1 MQDFAGKVAVVTGA
15 ASGVGLGLSRT
26 FVRAGM
32 SVAMLDIRD
41 NKLKTAAEQVRPLGQ
56 GRVITIEADVSKH
69 DSVEQAAQKVE
80 REFGKI
86 HVVCN
91 NAGVVVRGTPMEK
104 IDDATWNWLLGV
116 NLYGVIHGI
125 QCFVPRIRAH
135 GEGGHIVN
143 TASMAGL
150 QVGDRQTGA
159 YAASKFAVVALSDA
173 LARDLRGT
181 NIGVSVLTPAA
192 VNTEIY
198 TSSAEHRGNLGGP
211 NPFAQ
216 TPSDIAGGLDPDD
229 VGRRVLDGIRAGQF
243 YLITHPE
250 TRAWLEKRHAGIM
263 AAYDFADRW
272 AAEHGKEPSR

>member
-15 ASGVGLGLSRT
+15 ASGIGLGLART
-26 FVRAGM
+26 FTRAGM
-32 SVAMLDIRD
+32 AVAMCDIRGER
-41 NKLKTAAEQVRPLGQ
+41 LQAAAHEVAGLGQ
-56 GRVITIEADVSKH
+56 GRVIAVEADVASH
-69 DSVEQAAQKVE
+69 DSVEQAAQRIE

-86 HVVCN
+86 HLVCN
-91 NAGVVVRGTPMEK
+91 NAGVVLRGVLMEK

-125 QCFVPRIRAH
+125 QAFVPRIRAH

-159 YAASKFAVVALSDA
+159 YAASKFAVVALSEA
-173 LARDLRGT
+173 LARDLKDT
-181 NIGVSVLTPAA
+181 NIGVSVLAPAA
-192 VNTEIY
+192 VQTEIY
-198 TSSAEHRGNLGGP
+198 TSSAQHRGDLGGP
-211 NPFAQ
+211 NAFAQ
-216 TPSDIAGGLDPDD
+216 TPEDIAKGLEPDD

-250 TRAWLEKRHAGIM
+250 TRAWIERRHAGIM

-272 AAEHGKEPSR
+272 VAQHAKDPAR

>member
-1 MQDFAGKVAVVTGA
+1 VKDFAGKVAVVTGA

-26 FVRAGM
+26 FARAGM
-32 SVAMLDIRD
+32 SVAMCDIRGD
-41 NKLKTAAEQVRPLGQ
+41 KLKAALEEVRPLGQ
-56 GRVITIEADVSKH
+56 GRAIAVEADVSKR
-69 DSVEQAAQKVE
+69 DSLEAAAERIE

-86 HVVCN
+86 HLVCN
-91 NAGVVVRGTPMEK
+91 NAGVVVRGTLMEK
-104 IDDATWNWLLGV
+104 VDDATWNWLLGV

-125 QCFVPRIRAH
+125 QVFVPRIRAH

-173 LARDLRGT
+173 LANDLKGT

-198 TSSAEHRGNLGGP
+198 TSSAAHRGALGGP

-216 TPSDIAGGLDPDD
+216 TPADIAAGLHPDE

-250 TRAWLEKRHAGIM
+250 TRSWFEKRHACIM

-272 AAEHGKEPSR
+272 AAENAKEPSR

>member
-1 MQDFAGKVAVVTGA
+1 MC
-15 ASGVGLGLSRT
+15 
-26 FVRAGM
+26 
-32 SVAMLDIRD
+32 DIRAD
-41 NKLKTAAEQVRPLGQ
+41 KLEAAAAEVKPLGQ
-56 GRVITIEADVSKH
+56 GRVITVEADVSRH
-69 DSVEQAAQKVE
+69 ASVEAAAQKIE
-80 REFGKI
+80 AEFGKI

-91 NAGVVVRGTPMEK
+91 NAGVVVRGTLMEK

-125 QCFVPRIRAH
+125 QAFVPRIRAH

-150 QVGDRQTGA
+150 QVGDRGTGA

-181 NIGVSVLTPAA
+181 NIGVSVLAPAA
-192 VNTEIY
+192 VSTEIY
-198 TSSAEHRGNLGGP
+198 TSSASARGSLGGP
-211 NPFAQ
+211 NPYSD
-216 TPSDIAGGLDPDD
+216 TPAEIAAGLHPDD

-250 TRAWLEKRHAGIM
+250 TRSWLEKRHAGIM

-272 AAEHGKEPSR
+272 AAEHGGEPSR

>member
-1 MQDFAGKVAVVTGA
+1 
-15 ASGVGLGLSRT
+15 
-26 FVRAGM
+26 
-32 SVAMLDIRD
+32 
-41 NKLKTAAEQVRPLGQ
+41 
-56 GRVITIEADVSKH
+56 
-69 DSVEQAAQKVE
+69 
-80 REFGKI
+80 
-86 HVVCN
+86 
-91 NAGVVVRGTPMEK
+91 MEK

-125 QCFVPRIRAH
+125 QCFVPRIRSH

-150 QVGDRQTGA
+150 QVGDRGTGA

-192 VNTEIY
+192 VSTEIY
-198 TSSAEHRGNLGGP
+198 TSSAGHRGSLGGP
-211 NPFAQ
+211 NPYSE
-216 TPSDIAGGLDPDD
+216 TPTEIAAGLHPDD

-272 AAEHGKEPSR
+272 AAEHGGEPTR

>member
-1 MQDFAGKVAVVTGA
+1 VKDFAGKVAVVTGA

-26 FVRAGM
+26 FARAGM
-32 SVAMLDIRD
+32 SVAMCDIR
-41 NKLKTAAEQVRPLGQ
+41 NEKLKTALEEVRPLGQ
-56 GRVITIEADVSKH
+56 GRAIAVEADVSKR
-69 DSVEQAAQKVE
+69 DSLEAAAQTIE

-86 HVVCN
+86 HLVCN
-91 NAGVVVRGTPMEK
+91 NAGVVVRGTSMEK
-104 IDDATWNWLLGV
+104 VDDATWNWLLGV

-125 QCFVPRIRAH
+125 QVFVPRIRAH

-173 LARDLRGT
+173 LATDLKGT

-198 TSSAEHRGNLGGP
+198 TSSAAHRGALGGP

-216 TPSDIAGGLDPDD
+216 TPTDIAAGLHPDE

-250 TRAWLEKRHAGIM
+250 TRSWLEKRHAGIM

-272 AAEHGKEPSR
+272 AAENAKEPSR